1 MKTKCENRLCILTS
15 ANIQFSR
22 SLRRV
27 ILRQVREKL
36 SVTNCTWNHV
46 IFYVSWLNNFC
57 LKSRNCRWDFT
68 IFIYIGLF
76 QNTVRAAFLEFGI
89 TGMVKS
95 STTLSSSDGIRRAQ
109 IDDHVKQ
116 RRVLDFSFLVLCR
129 SLL

>member
-1 MKTKCENRLCILTS
+1 MG
-15 ANIQFSR
+15 
-22 SLRRV
+22 
-27 ILRQVREKL
+27 
-36 SVTNCTWNHV
+36 
-46 IFYVSWLNNFC
+46 FYH
-57 LKSRNCRWDFT
+57 
-68 IFIYIGLF
+68 FIYIGLF

-116 RRVLDFSFLVLCR
+116 RRVLDFSVVVLCR